1 MDFALRSTSYPWA
14 SPLQLNVSSLPPALV
29 TRKYAVEKTS
39 LIVGVNVTV
48 NVDVAPGI
56 RSALMCES
64 YKLLSFPSS
73 DTLSILN

>member
-1 MDFALRSTSYPWA
+1 M
-14 SPLQLNVSSLPPALV
+14 

-48 NVDVAPGI
+48 IVDVAPGI
-56 RSALMCES
+56 RSALMWES

-73 DTLSILN
+73 DTLSILNWVGTWLELQMVTSLVSCLPTRRL